1 MFTKKIKLILVF
13 SIAIITISSAQ
24 TNYRIQNGIGIYG
37 GLTNFN
43 INTDNFVTESGNG
56 WLAGLAAT
64 VNLPHRWYNVSY
76 NIQLSENQIGF
87 SAAPLTN
94 GTTEFVNHKV
104 FAAQVALIG
113 HLKIIENY
121 LTLDAGP
128 MLQFNGTLDLQDD
141 NKENYILEGY
151 DNLTVS
157 DIENISRFN
166 VNGAIGATA
175 GFDQFKI
182 RAQYIYGFTNMLN
195 ALNKENLPEG
205 NDFKGNQNM
214 LVFSAMFIF

>member
-1 MFTKKIKLILVF
+1 MFIQKIKLILVF

-87 SAAPLTN
+87 SAAPLAS

-121 LTLDAGP
+121 LTIDAGP

-141 NKENYILEGY
+141 SKENYILEGY

-195 ALNKENLPEG
+195 ALNKENLLEG